1 MSEDEQRQLF
11 AGREE
16 LRLSAVLERAQ
27 RFAAKFDVMQREAR
41 RGAMK
46 LTLKC
51 VASRQDSIPINT
63 RGK

>member
-11 AGREE
+11 VMREE
-16 LRLSAVLERAQ
+16 LRLSAVLEGAR

-41 RGAMK
+41 RAAMK
-46 LTLKC
+46 LTLDR
-51 VASRQDSIPINT
+51 VASQQDSSPFRS